1 MEINYKTERLLL
13 NELSLNDNEFINE
26 LVNTKE
32 WIKFIGDRNI
42 RTEEDAKNYVQ
53 KIIDNPNIN
62 YWVVKLKSDNLS
74 IGIITFIKRDYLEHH
89 DIGFAFLSKY
99 AKKGY
104 AFEATSTVLN
114 DAINNKNHQQILA
127 TTITENINSIKL
139 LKKLGLS
146 FEKEME
152 VGKDLLMIY
161 SVRDDN
167 FFINQ
172 ITKDFFNL
180 FTNTKQRKLELEK
193 INDICLPKT
202 IIVNKS
208 KDKEEIFNIETFISP
223 RKKILSDGTLT
234 EFEEYEINGETK
246 IVNNLAH
253 HFSKYQKKGYLNG
266 KYFEGNGTKFFQYVK
281 TTKGWKI
288 NAVIWED
295 ENDG

>member
-1 MEINYKTERLLL
+1 MEIKYFTERLVLD
-13 NELSLNDNEFINE
+13 EFSLNDAEFIAE
-26 LVNTKE
+26 LVNTQE

-62 YWVVKLKSDNLS
+62 YWVVKLKNSNLS

-89 DIGFAFLSKY
+89 DIGFAFLPKY
-99 AKKGY
+99 AKNGY
-104 AFEATSTVLN
+104 AFEATAKVLN
-114 DAINNKNHQQILA
+114 DAINKRNHRQIVA

-161 SVRDDN
+161 SVTDDI

-180 FTNTKQRKLELEK
+180 FTNTKQRTLELEK
-193 INDICLPKT
+193 INDICIPKT
-202 IIVNKS
+202 IIVKKD
-208 KDKEEIFNIETFISP
+208 KDKEEIFNIETFIGP
-223 RKKILSDGTLT
+223 RKIILSDGTLT
-234 EFEEYEINGETK
+234 EFEEYEVIGETK
-246 IVNNLAH
+246 IVNNLAQR
-253 HFSKYQKKGYLNG
+253 FSKYQKKGYLNG
-266 KYFEGNGTKFFQYVK
+266 EYFDGNGIKFFQYIK
-281 TTKGWKI
+281 TANGWRI
-288 NAVIWED
+288 SAVIWED
-295 ENDG
+295 ENI